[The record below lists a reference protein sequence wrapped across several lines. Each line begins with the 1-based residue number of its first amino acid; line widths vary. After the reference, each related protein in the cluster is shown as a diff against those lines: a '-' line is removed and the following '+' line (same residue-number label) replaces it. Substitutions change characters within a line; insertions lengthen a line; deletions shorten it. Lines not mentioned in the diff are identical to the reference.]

1 MATYR
6 RSDGAVRSSI
16 TLKNTERIYCLLFVC
31 SLYLNIGFACFD
43 LQYFPGEKSR
53 AFQMIRAPCHVTIKE
68 CTSSRQRLIFVMI
81 SANHLCFR
89 VPYREGSIH

>member
-16 TLKNTERIYCLLFVC
+16 TLKNTERICCLLFVC
-31 SLYLNIGFACFD
+31 SLHLNIGFACFD
-43 LQYFPGEKSR
+43 LQYFPG

-68 CTSSRQRLIFVMI
+68 CTSSR
-81 SANHLCFR
+81 
-89 VPYREGSIH
+89 